1 MLPGL
6 PDAFVPELGAAD
18 SGRIVIAGWTGGYG
32 NYTCIQHTAKLSTC
46 YGHQSAIQV
55 RVGQSVN
62 KGQVIGFYSALIVY
76 RSLSLPDVLA
86 LMEPR
91 SRAARERLCGGP
103 MTDTKVLARAEA
115 WRPYRM
121 WMTFLARAVG
131 DSVPA

>member
-6 PDAFVPELGAAD
+6 PDAFVPRLHAIAEAATA
-18 SGRIVIAGWTGGYG
+18 GRLAPGRLLAMDPEEARFDLQTPPG
-32 NYTCIQHTAKLSTC
+32 
-46 YGHQSAIQV
+46 
-55 RVGQSVN
+55 
-62 KGQVIGFYSALIVY
+62 IGPFYSALIVY